1 MQRDQT
7 KFSILGNPE
16 DIEEKPKFNMGRWDV
31 EEHELFLEGL
41 RIHGKNWDLIETHV
55 KTRDATHCRSHG

>member
-1 MQRDQT
+1 
-7 KFSILGNPE
+7 
-16 DIEEKPKFNMGRWDV
+16 MGRWDT

-41 RIHGKNWDLIETHV
+41 RIYGKNWDLIETHV